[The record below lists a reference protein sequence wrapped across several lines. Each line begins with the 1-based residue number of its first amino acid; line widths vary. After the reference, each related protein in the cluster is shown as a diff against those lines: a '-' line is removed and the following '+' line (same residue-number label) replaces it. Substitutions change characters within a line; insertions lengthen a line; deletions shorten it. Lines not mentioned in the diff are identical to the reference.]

1 MKIKITFPDGSIKEV
16 EKKKTAEEIIKEEI
30 GEGLLNASI
39 AVKINNDI
47 KDLTTPITNDCDFK
61 VLTTKDIEAKEV
73 LHHSS
78 AHILVYA
85 IKKLFKDVKLT
96 IGPAIE
102 NGFYY
107 DLEIKEPITEED
119 FEKIEKEAEKIIS
132 EKLPFIRHELSY
144 LQAKEM
150 FKDNPY
156 KIEMIEEINNNNEKL
171 TYYSLGDFKDLCR
184 GPHLKHSGKVK
195 AFKVTKT
202 SGAYWRADSNNK
214 QLTRVYGI
222 SFFSKEELKE
232 YLIRQEEILKRDHRK
247 IGRELDLYS
256 FHEEAPGMP
265 FFHDKGSFIWNKLV
279 EYVSQIMEDRNY
291 EVNKTPIILN
301 KSLWLQ
307 SGHWDHYKENM
318 YFTKID
324 EQDFAV
330 KPMNCPGNILIYKA
344 HQYSYKDLPIRAGE
358 FGLVHRHELSGV
370 LSGLFRVRSFTQDD
384 AHVFCTEKQ
393 LKNEIKDLIDFMDVV
408 YKTFNF
414 EYSIELSTKP
424 EKAMGD
430 SKVWN
435 MAEKTLKDVLDK
447 MKKEYKVNEGDGA
460 FYGPKIDFHLTDAIG
475 RKWQCGTIQ
484 LDFQMPEKFNLT
496 YEADDNTKKRPIMLH
511 RAVLGSVERF
521 MGILVE
527 HLKGKFPLWISPQQ
541 ITILPIADRHNKYS
555 EKLKQKLKKEGFRV
569 TVNDKAE
576 TMNKKIRSA
585 QIEKINYILVIGDK
599 EEENKTI
606 NVRTRDE
613 VILGEMKL
621 SNFIKTLK
629 KEIEKKEIK

>member
-1 MKIKITFPDGSIKEV
+1 MKTKIKFPDNSIKEIDSG
-16 EKKKTAEEIIKEEI
+16 KTAEEVIREEI

-47 KDLTTPITNDCDFK
+47 KDLTTPITTDCDFK

-73 LHHSS
+73 LWHSS
-78 AHILVYA
+78 AHILAYA
-85 IKKLFKDVKLT
+85 IERLFPKVKLT

-107 DLEIKEPITEED
+107 DLDLDTPITEED

-132 EKLPFIRHELSY
+132 EKIPFIRHQFSAQE
-144 LQAKEM
+144 AKEM

-156 KIEMIEEINNNNEKL
+156 KIEMIEDLENINEPL
-171 TYYSLGDFKDLCR
+171 TYYSLADFKDLCR

-195 AFKVTKT
+195 AFKVLKT
-202 SGAYWRADSNNK
+202 SGAYWRADSKNK
-214 QLTRVYGI
+214 QLKRVYGI
-222 SFFSKEELKE
+222 SFFSKEEMKE
-232 YLIRQEEILKRDHRK
+232 YLIRQEEIAKRDHRK

-256 FHEEAPGMP
+256 FQEEAPGMP

-279 EYVSQIMEDRNY
+279 SFVSEIMEERNY
-291 EVNKTPIILN
+291 EVNKTPLILN
-301 KSLWLQ
+301 RSLWLQ

-324 EQDFAV
+324 NQDFAV

-344 HQYSYKDLPIRAGE
+344 HQYSYRDLPIRAGE

-370 LSGLFRVRSFTQDD
+370 LSGLFRVRAFTQDD
-384 AHVFCTEKQ
+384 AHVFCTEEQ

-414 EYSIELSTKP
+414 NFTMELSTKP

-430 SKVWN
+430 PKVWE
-435 MAEKTLKDVLDK
+435 MAENTLEEVLK
-447 MKKEYKVNEGDGA
+447 EMKKDYKLNPGDGA

-484 LDFQMPEKFNLT
+484 LDFQMPEKFDLT
-496 YEADDNTKKRPIMLH
+496 YEAADNTKKRPIMLH

-527 HLKGKFPLWISPQQ
+527 HFAGKFPLWISPMQV
-541 ITILPIADRHNKYS
+541 IILPIADRHNEYAEILRKS
-555 EKLKQKLKKEGFRV
+555 FKKEGFRAKI
-569 TVNDKAE
+569 NDKAE

-585 QIEKINYILVIGDK
+585 QLEKINYILVVGDK
-599 EEENKTI
+599 EQENQTI

-613 VILGEMKL
+613 KILGEMKL
-621 SNFIKTLK
+621 SDLIKQMKQEVLS
-629 KEIEKKEIK
+629 KEIK